1 MKVLVI
7 GSGGREH
14 ALAWKIKQS
23 PLVREVIVAPGNAG
37 IAGLARTVDISAEDL
52 TTLRDFA
59 RAEKVDLTIVG
70 PEAPL
75 VAGIVDMFNEAK
87 LRIFGPRSA
96 AAELEGSK
104 AFCKALLRRHAIP
117 TAGFRTFRDT
127 AAVADYLRTSLFPV
141 VVKADGL
148 AAGKGVVVCATFEE
162 ALRTAR
168 DMLERKKFGKAGEK
182 VVIEEFLVGEEVS
195 LLAFV
200 DGRNMVVLEPA
211 QDHKRALDNDK
222 GPNTGGMGAY
232 SPVPCLSETD
242 MRKAI
247 SEILVPVVHA
257 LHKEGRTYKGVL
269 YAGLMLTQAG
279 PKVLEFNV
287 RFGDPET
294 QPILMRMK
302 SDIVPLFL
310 ASIDGTLDRCDVEWD
325 ERAAVCVVVAS
336 GGYPDKYE
344 KGMEIRGLD
353 AAAQLPEIQIFH
365 AGTAV
370 SGGKIVTSGGRVLG
384 VTALG
389 SSIAAAREL
398 AYRAIEK
405 ISFHRMHYRKDIAA
419 RAISSE
425 PRGG

>member
-1 MKVLVI
+1 MKVLVV

-23 PLVREVIVAPGNAG
+23 PLVDELIVAPGNAG
-37 IAGLARTVDISAEDL
+37 IAQVSRTVDISVEDL
-52 TTLRDFA
+52 SGLRDFA
-59 RAEKVDLTIVG
+59 RTEKVDLTVVG

-75 VAGIVDMFNEAK
+75 AAGIADMFEEAN
-87 LRIFGPRSA
+87 LRIFGPRSV

-117 TAGFRTFRDT
+117 SAGFRTVSEVK
-127 AAVADYLRTSLFPV
+127 AAADYLRSSTFPV

-148 AAGKGVVVCATFEE
+148 AAGKGVVVCAGFEE
-162 ALRTAR
+162 ALRTTV
-168 DMLERKKFGKAGEK
+168 DMLEQKKFGKAGEK
-182 VVIEEFLVGEEVS
+182 VVIEDFLSGPEVS
-195 LLAFV
+195 VLAFV

-211 QDHKRALDNDK
+211 QDHKRALDDDK

-232 SPVPCLSETD
+232 SPVPIFSETD
-242 MRKAI
+242 MARTV

-257 LHKEGRTYKGVL
+257 LHKEGRTYKGIL

-294 QPILMRMK
+294 QPILMRLK

-310 ASIDGTLDRCDVEWD
+310 ATIDGTLDRCDIEWD
-325 ERAAVCVVVAS
+325 EHAAVCVVVAS
-336 GGYPDKYE
+336 GGYPDKYA
-344 KGMEIRGLD
+344 KGAEIRGLD
-353 AAAQLPEIQIFH
+353 EATLVPDVQVFH
-365 AGTAV
+365 AGTAM
-370 SGGKIVTSGGRVLG
+370 SAGKIVTSGGRVIG

-389 SSIAAAREL
+389 SSITAARET
-398 AYRAIEK
+398 AYRAIER
-405 ISFHRMHYRKDIAA
+405 ISFEKMRYRRDIAA
-419 RAISSE
+419 RAVK
-425 PRGG
+425 